1 MLYNL
6 LASRPSVML
15 PTCWQHVANM
25 FAKWSLG
32 LTGESQK
39 HERRSRT
46 ENSRLTL
53 CVFGVEGGRNADPN
67 PPIRFW

>member
-6 LASRPSVML
+6 LPSRPLVML

-32 LTGESQK
+32 LTGHCSTANTISGLNLLSSSCVLASYGNVLECF
-39 HERRSRT
+39 
-46 ENSRLTL
+46 L
-53 CVFGVEGGRNADPN
+53 C
-67 PPIRFW
+67 I